1 MRNTLLFILFTL
13 CLGACTPGHNDYS
26 DFKNIDPKGWAY
38 ADSLNFKV
46 DIDSA
51 STGNLSLALRH
62 DNNYGYSNLWL
73 EVSHRIDST
82 TVDRDTLNITLA
94 DIYGRWN
101 GKGIGTSFQIETIV
115 STDYQLAKD
124 DSIQVRHI
132 MRIDTLEGISQI
144 GLLFRSNEL
153 RDE

>member
-38 ADSLNFKV
+38 ADTLKFKV

-51 STGNLSLALRH
+51 STGKLSLALRH

-82 TVDRDTLNITLA
+82 TVDCDTLNITLA

-101 GKGIGTSFQIETIV
+101 GKGIGTSFQSETIV
-115 STDYQLAKD
+115 NTDYRLTEG

-132 MRIDTLEGISQI
+132 MRVDTLEGISQI
-144 GLLFRSNEL
+144 GLLFLSNEL

>member
-13 CLGACTPGHNDYS
+13 CLGACSPGHNDYS
-26 DFKNIDPKGWAY
+26 DFKNISPEGWAY
-38 ADSLNFKV
+38 ADTLNFKV
-46 DIDSA
+46 DIDTT

-62 DNNYGYSNLWL
+62 DNNYGYSNLWI

-101 GKGIGTSFQIETIV
+101 GKGIGTSFQAEAVV
-115 STDYQLAKD
+115 SPDYKLNAG

-132 MRIDTLEGISQI
+132 MRVDTLEGISQI
-144 GLLFRSNEL
+144 GLLFISNDTL
-153 RDE
+153 DE